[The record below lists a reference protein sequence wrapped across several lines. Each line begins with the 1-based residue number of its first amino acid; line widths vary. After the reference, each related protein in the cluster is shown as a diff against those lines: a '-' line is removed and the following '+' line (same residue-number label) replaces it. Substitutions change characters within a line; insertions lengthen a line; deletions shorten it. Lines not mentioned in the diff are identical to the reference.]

1 MPVSEL
7 FNLPTLYASSRLVKP
22 CVLIIIIIIIIYNK
36 KDKMVVSFKGLSQ
49 YLLTKRG

>member
-22 CVLIIIIIIIIYNK
+22 CVLIIIIIIKRIK
-36 KDKMVVSFKGLSQ
+36 WLSPSKD
-49 YLLTKRG
+49 YLNIS

>member
-22 CVLIIIIIIIIYNK
+22 CVLIIIIIIIIIIIK
-36 KDKMVVSFKGLSQ
+36 RIKWLSPSKD
-49 YLLTKRG
+49 YLNIS